1 MNCARHPIATLFA
14 VAALLGSVA
23 CSKQEEKEPQ
33 PLVTVQTVTVK
44 RGPLQQEI
52 TREAVLFPLQQSAV
66 TSKISAPV
74 LKFFVNR
81 GSRVTEGQL
90 LATLENK
97 DLQGALSQA
106 QANYESTTK
115 ATLPEDIKKAELD
128 VSAAKK
134 ETEAQQKLFE
144 SREQLF
150 QQGAL
155 PRKELDQARVA
166 LTQAQN
172 QYTLAQHHLQALESV
187 GANQTKKAAAGQLQT
202 AEANVGYS
210 EIRAP
215 ISGVVTERPLYPG
228 EMAAAGTPVLTIMDV
243 SSVIAK
249 AHIPQEEAALLRV
262 GDSAEIAE
270 IGSEEKFPARITVV
284 SPATDPNST
293 TVEVWAQAANS
304 KAKLRP
310 GTTVEVSIQVRKF
323 PDALTIPASAVIKT
337 DSGPAVM
344 AVVTDNKNPKDP
356 VQRAKQQPVKLGIR
370 SGDDVQIISGLQ
382 AGQKVVATGAYGIPD
397 NTQIQEEGQKPD
409 EAKTSDSDKDKPVQA
424 KGNGKDTA
432 KDTNH

>member
-33 PLVTVQTVTVK
+33 PLVTVQTVAVK
-44 RGPLQQEI
+44 RGPLEQEI

-66 TSKISAPV
+66 TPKISAPV

-81 GSRVTEGQL
+81 GSHVREGQL
-90 LATLENK
+90 LATLENR
-97 DLQGALSQA
+97 DLQGALAQA

-115 ATLPEDIKKAELD
+115 ATLPADIKKAELD
-128 VSAAKK
+128 LAATKQ
-134 ETEAQQKLFE
+134 EMDAEQKLFQ

-172 QYTLAQHHLQALESV
+172 QYALAQQHLEALQSV
-187 GANQTKKAAAGQLQT
+187 GASQTKKAAAGQLQT
-202 AEANVGYS
+202 AEANVSYS

-228 EMAAAGTPVLTIMDV
+228 ETAAAGTPMLTIMDV

-249 AHIPQEEAALLRV
+249 AHIPQDQAALLHV
-262 GDSAEIAE
+262 GDAAEITGN
-270 IGSEEKFPARITVV
+270 GSDEKFPARITVV
-284 SPATDPNST
+284 SPATDPSST
-293 TVEVWAQAANS
+293 TVEVWAQAANA

-310 GTTVEVSIQVRKF
+310 GTTVQVSIQVRKF

-397 NTQIQEEGQKPD
+397 NTQIQEEGQKSD
-409 EAKTSDSDKDKPVQA
+409 EAKASDGDIDKHAQV
-424 KGNGKDTA
+424 KGGKDA
-432 KDTNH
+432 EKDTDH